1 MQWPCHKVNEWSNVL
16 FVSLDIQVTVTIFTE
31 CSLHSNVIQFSR
43 YFSPKVASHIYSQ
56 RDHTEQWINLM
67 SAFRKLTQKKL
78 YVWSLSIHKQE
89 ELKRFM
95 YNGGEGKW
103 VPIQEIVEM
112 RTGRPGPKKSN
123 SDPLNDVR
131 DMEAMTSDNNAK
143 TGNLRNSERWHWW
156 HWYLQHTTLW
166 EVEFLNS
173 RAFHKWE
180 RTTFLYCQM

>member
-1 MQWPCHKVNEWSNVL
+1 
-16 FVSLDIQVTVTIFTE
+16 
-31 CSLHSNVIQFSR
+31 
-43 YFSPKVASHIYSQ
+43 
-56 RDHTEQWINLM
+56 
-67 SAFRKLTQKKL
+67 
-78 YVWSLSIHKQE
+78 
-89 ELKRFM
+89 M

-143 TGNLRNSERWHWW
+143 TGNLSNSEPWHWW
-156 HWYLQHTTLW
+156 HSFLQRTTLSG
-166 EVEFLNS
+166 VEFLNS

-180 RTTFLYCQM
+180 ETIFLYWLM